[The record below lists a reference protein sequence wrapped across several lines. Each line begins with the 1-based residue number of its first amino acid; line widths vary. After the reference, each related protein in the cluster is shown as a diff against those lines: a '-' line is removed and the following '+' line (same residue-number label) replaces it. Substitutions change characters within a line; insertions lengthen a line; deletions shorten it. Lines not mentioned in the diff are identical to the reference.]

1 MKSRRKNKKK
11 KAEIKV
17 DEDMLYFYMDD
28 IEVLFYFF
36 QFFEIL

>member
-1 MKSRRKNKKK
+1 MSIIKSRKKSKKK

-28 IEVLFYFF
+28 IEVF
-36 QFFEIL
+36 